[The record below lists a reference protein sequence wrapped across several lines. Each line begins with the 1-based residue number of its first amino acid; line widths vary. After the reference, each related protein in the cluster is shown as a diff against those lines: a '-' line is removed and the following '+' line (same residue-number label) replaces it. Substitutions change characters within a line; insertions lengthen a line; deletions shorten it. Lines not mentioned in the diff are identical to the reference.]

1 LGGVKSQLNLPT
13 LTNFFADRTGKH
25 SGSHREKKA
34 TTQRANGKRAG
45 PFECAR
51 TLVPDFL
58 MFHDEQIPAQ
68 SVSHL

>member
-1 LGGVKSQLNLPT
+1 MKSPLNLPT
-13 LTNFFADRTGKH
+13 LKNLFADRQNY
-25 SGSHREKKA
+25 SRSHRERKA

-45 PFECAR
+45 PFEGAPI
-51 TLVPDFL
+51 LVPDFL